1 MGLKGG
7 VLVGTI
13 GGLVGGVVNLIV
25 ELYRIRRFP
34 EPRFDVPLTVS
45 TVEAM
50 IVVAI
55 VAGIIFGA
63 SYAKLYPHLWG
74 GGLIKGVYYGLLF
87 SMYYGFLLL
96 NIIVIVELFLGVGW
110 AASFLE
116 KSIWHWFMPTI
127 VLDRFP
133 MWIACGT
140 AVGVLY
146 ERIDRKVDIGK
157 KHPILGT

>member
-74 GGLIKGVYYGLLF
+74 GELIKGVYYSLLLW
-87 SMYYGFLLL
+87 MYYIMLGF
-96 NIIVIVELFLGVGW
+96 IIAIVELFLGVGW

-116 KSIWHWFMPTI
+116 QPILHF
-127 VLDRFP
+127 VLGRGP
-133 MWIACGT
+133 MWIVCG
-140 AVGVLY
+140 AVVGVLY
-146 ERIDRKVDIGK
+146 ERIDRTDDIGWK
-157 KHPILGT
+157 TPPPRPMN

>member
-13 GGLVGGVVNLIV
+13 GGLVGGVVNFIV
-25 ELYRIRRFP
+25 ELYWIRRYP
-34 EPRFDVPLTVS
+34 EHIEEVPLTVN
-45 TVEAM
+45 TVGGM

-87 SMYYGFLLL
+87 PMYYGFLLM
-96 NIIVIVELFLGVGW
+96 IIFIIGELFLGVDW
-110 AASFLE
+110 AAIYLE
-116 KSIWHWFMPTI
+116 KSIWNF
-127 VLDRFP
+127 VLGRFP

-140 AVGVLY
+140 VVGVLY
-146 ERIDRKVDIGK
+146 ERIDRKGDIC
-157 KHPILGT
+157 